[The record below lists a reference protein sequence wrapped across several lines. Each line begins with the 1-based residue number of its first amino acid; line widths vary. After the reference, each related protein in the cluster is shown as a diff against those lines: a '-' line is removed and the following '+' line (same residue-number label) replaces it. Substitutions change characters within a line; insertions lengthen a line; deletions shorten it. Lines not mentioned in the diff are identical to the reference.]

1 MSKDLERRSL
11 VFSGIII
18 VILSIFIVQLF
29 YLQIGSSSWSNYAGR
44 LTEERKRLDPI
55 RGQLLDR
62 NGELIVTNIASYD
75 LLVTP
80 MRAKN
85 LDTLGLAQL
94 IGIEVDELVKQL
106 DKASKY
112 SRYVSSTIVKQLD
125 AKEYAR
131 ISKELHKYPGIT
143 SRTRSIRSNIAGVAG
158 HLVGEYREVDRD
170 DLASDNFYKLGDYK
184 GKSGLESK
192 FEYELRGTPGAR
204 YHIVDVRNN
213 VRQTL
218 SELDTMPVSGS
229 DITLTLDLELQRL
242 AEKLLDGKRG
252 SVVAIEPS
260 TGEVLALVSAPFY
273 DGNAL
278 TGSKRGM
285 VYDSLRTHPHKPLYN
300 RALRGTYRP
309 GSIFKMM
316 QGLIAL
322 NEGVISRHSVIEC
335 NRDLI
340 GCHGPHTADNLTEA
354 VIHSCNPYFREVMR
368 RVVLKGKDPNPLVDA
383 AIGLDRWN
391 ELIKEFG
398 FGSHLGG
405 HIPGARNGSIPS
417 SEYYNGVYGKKRWGY
432 STIYSISIGEGE
444 LLTTPLQMANLAC
457 IIANRGHYIEPHA
470 VRDIGGRGKPEDGG
484 ESKTTRVASKH
495 FEPVINA
502 MQQVIEDQSGTGRRA
517 YVEGLTIC
525 GKTGTVQ
532 NGDLED
538 HSVFIAFAPRK
549 NPQIALSVYVEYAG
563 SGGSWAAPIAGS
575 LIEHYLVDSIADQ
588 AKVDRILNWE
598 EGQNEQY

>member
-1 MSKDLERRSL
+1 MSNDLKRRSI

-18 VILSIFIVQLF
+18 VILLIFIAQLF
-29 YLQIGSSSWSNYAGR
+29 HLQIASSSWSNYAGR

-55 RGQLLDR
+55 RGQMLDR
-62 NGELIVTNIASYD
+62 NGELLVTNIASYD

-80 MRAKN
+80 MRTKN
-85 LDTLGLAQL
+85 LDTLGLANL
-94 IGIEVDELVKQL
+94 IGWDIDDLTKQL

-125 AKEYAR
+125 AQEYAR
-131 ISKELHKYPGIT
+131 ISKELHRFPGIT
-143 SRTRSIRSNIAGVAG
+143 SRTRSIRSNVAGVAG
-158 HLVGEYREVDRD
+158 HLIGEYREVDRA
-170 DLASDNFYKLGDYK
+170 DLASDKFYKLGDYK
-184 GKSGLESK
+184 GKSGLEAK
-192 FEYELRGTPGAR
+192 FEAHLRGVPGAR

-218 SELDTMPVSGS
+218 SDLDTMPQSGS
-229 DITLTLDLELQRL
+229 DVTLTLDLELQRL

-260 TGEVLALVSAPFY
+260 SGEVLALVSAPFY
-273 DGNAL
+273 DGNDL
-278 TGSKRGM
+278 TGSRRGE

-340 GCHGPHTADNLTEA
+340 GCHGAHTADNLTEA

-368 RVVLKGKDPNPLVDA
+368 RVVLKGKDANPLADA

-391 ELIKEFG
+391 ELIAEFG
-398 FGSHLGG
+398 FGTNLGG
-405 HIPGARNGSIPS
+405 HIPGSRQGSIPNS
-417 SEYYNGVYGKKRWGY
+417 KYYNGIYGKKRWGY

-444 LLTTPLQMANLAC
+444 LLTTPIQMANLAC

-470 VRDIGGRGKPEDGG
+470 VRDIGGRGKPSDGG
-484 ESKTTRVASKH
+484 VKQSTSVDSKH
-495 FEPVINA
+495 FEPIIDA
-502 MQQVIEDQSGTGRRA
+502 MQQVIEDESGTGRRA
-517 YVEGLTIC
+517 SVKGLTIC

-532 NGDLED
+532 NRDYED
-538 HSVFIAFAPRK
+538 HSVFIAFAPRE
-549 NPQIALSVYVEYAG
+549 NPQIAISVYVEYAG

-575 LIEHYLVDSIADQ
+575 LIEHYLVDSIANT
-588 AKVDRILNWE
+588 AKIDRILNWE
-598 EGQNEQY
+598 ENEQQ

>member
-1 MSKDLERRSL
+1 MSKDLKRRSIVL
-11 VFSGIII
+11 SGIIV
-18 VILSIFIVQLF
+18 VILLIFTVQLF

-44 LTEERKRLDPI
+44 LTEERKRLEPI
-55 RGQLLDR
+55 RGQLLGR

-85 LDTLGLAQL
+85 LDTLGLANL
-94 IGIEVDELVKQL
+94 IGCEVEELVIQL
-106 DKASKY
+106 EKASKY

-131 ISKELHKYPGIT
+131 ISKELHRFPGIT

-158 HLVGEYREVDRD
+158 HLIGEYREVDRD
-170 DLASDNFYKLGDYK
+170 DLNADKFYKLGDYK
-184 GKSGLESK
+184 GKSGLEAK
-192 FEYELRGTPGAR
+192 FENELRGIPGAR

-229 DITLTLDLELQRL
+229 DLTLTFDLELQRL
-242 AEKLLDGKRG
+242 AEQLLDGKRG

-260 TGEVLALVSAPFY
+260 TGEILALVSAPYY

-278 TGSKRGM
+278 TGSRRGEI
-285 VYDSLRTHPHKPLYN
+285 YDSLRTHPHKPLYN

-322 NEGVISRHSVIEC
+322 NEGVISRHTVIPCDRE
-335 NRDLI
+335 LI
-340 GCHGPHTADNLTEA
+340 GCHGPHNADNLTEA

-368 RVVLKGKDPNPLVDA
+368 RVVLKGKDSNPLADA

-391 ELIKEFG
+391 DLIEEFG
-398 FGSHLGG
+398 FGTKLGG
-405 HIPGARNGSIPS
+405 HIPGARGGSIPNS
-417 SEYYNGVYGKKRWGY
+417 HYYNGVYGKKHWGY

-444 LLTTPLQMANLAC
+444 LLTTPLQMANLAS

-470 VRDIGGRGKPEDGG
+470 IRDIGGTGKPKNGAEL
-484 ESKTTRVASKH
+484 KTTSVNSQH
-495 FEPVINA
+495 FDPIIDA
-502 MQQVIEDQSGTGRRA
+502 MQQVIEDESGTGRRA
-517 YVEGLTIC
+517 YVEGITIC

-538 HSVFIAFAPRK
+538 HSVFIAFAPRE
-549 NPQIALSVYVEYAG
+549 NPQIAISVYVEYAG
-563 SGGSWAAPIAGS
+563 AGGAWAAPIAGS
-575 LIEHYLVDSIADQ
+575 LIEHYLVDSIADHT
-588 AKVDRILNWE
+588 KVDRILNWKE
-598 EGQNEQY
+598 SDEQH

>member
-260 TGEVLALVSAPFY
+260 TGKF
-273 DGNAL
+273 
-278 TGSKRGM
+278 
-285 VYDSLRTHPHKPLYN
+285 
-300 RALRGTYRP
+300 
-309 GSIFKMM
+309 
-316 QGLIAL
+316 
-322 NEGVISRHSVIEC
+322 
-335 NRDLI
+335 
-340 GCHGPHTADNLTEA
+340 
-354 VIHSCNPYFREVMR
+354 
-368 RVVLKGKDPNPLVDA
+368 
-383 AIGLDRWN
+383 
-391 ELIKEFG
+391 
-398 FGSHLGG
+398 
-405 HIPGARNGSIPS
+405 
-417 SEYYNGVYGKKRWGY
+417 
-432 STIYSISIGEGE
+432 
-444 LLTTPLQMANLAC
+444 LL
-457 IIANRGHYIEPHA
+457 
-470 VRDIGGRGKPEDGG
+470 
-484 ESKTTRVASKH
+484 
-495 FEPVINA
+495 
-502 MQQVIEDQSGTGRRA
+502 
-517 YVEGLTIC
+517 
-525 GKTGTVQ
+525 
-532 NGDLED
+532 
-538 HSVFIAFAPRK
+538 
-549 NPQIALSVYVEYAG
+549 
-563 SGGSWAAPIAGS
+563 
-575 LIEHYLVDSIADQ
+575 
-588 AKVDRILNWE
+588 
-598 EGQNEQY
+598 

>member
-1 MSKDLERRSL
+1 MSSDLKRRSL
-11 VFSGIII
+11 VFSGIIVVI
-18 VILSIFIVQLF
+18 VLTFIAQLF
-29 YLQIGSSSWSNYAGR
+29 HLQIGSSEWSNYAGR

-62 NGELIVTNIASYD
+62 NGELLVTNIASYD

-85 LDTLGLAQL
+85 LDTLGLAEV
-94 IGIEVDELVKQL
+94 IGWEFEDLKKQL

-125 AKEYAR
+125 AQEYAR
-131 ISKELHKYPGIT
+131 ISKELHRFPGIT
-143 SRTRSIRSNIAGVAG
+143 TRTRSIRSNIAGVAG
-158 HLVGEYREVDRD
+158 HLIGEYREVDRE
-170 DLASDNFYKLGDYK
+170 DLNSDKFYKLGDYK
-184 GKSGLESK
+184 GKSGLEAK
-192 FEYELRGTPGAR
+192 FENELRGVPGAR

-218 SELDTMPVSGS
+218 SELDTMPQSGS
-229 DITLTLDLELQRL
+229 DITTTIDLDLQRF
-242 AEKLLDGKRG
+242 AEQLLDGKRG

-260 TGEVLALVSAPFY
+260 SGEVLALVSAPFY
-273 DGNAL
+273 NSDDL
-278 TGSKRGM
+278 TGSRRGE

-335 NRDLI
+335 NRELI
-340 GCHGPHTADNLTEA
+340 GCHGAHTADNLTEA

-368 RVVLKGKDPNPLVDA
+368 RVVLKGKDPNPLADA

-391 ELIKEFG
+391 ELIEEFG
-398 FGSHLGG
+398 FGTNLGG
-405 HIPGARNGSIPS
+405 HIPGARKGAIPTA
-417 SEYYNGVYGKKRWGY
+417 EYYDGIYGKKRWGY

-444 LLTTPLQMANLAC
+444 LLTTPMQMANLAC
-457 IIANRGHYIEPHA
+457 IIANRGHYVEPHA
-470 VRDIGGRGKPEDGG
+470 VRDIGGRGKPDEGAL
-484 ESKTTRVASKH
+484 EHKTSVDSKH
-495 FEPVINA
+495 FEPIIDA
-502 MQQVIEDQSGTGRRA
+502 MQQVIENESGTGKRA
-517 YVEGLTIC
+517 FVDGLTIC

-532 NGDLED
+532 NRDYED
-538 HSVFIAFAPRK
+538 HSVFIAFAPRE
-549 NPQIALSVYVEYAG
+549 NPQIAVSVYVEYAG
-563 SGGSWAAPIAGS
+563 AGGSWAAPIAGS
-575 LIEHYLVDSIADQ
+575 LIEQYLVDSIANT
-588 AKVDRILNWE
+588 AKIDRILSWE
-598 EGQNEQY
+598 EVEDE